1 MAADPYDVLGVPRD
15 ATPEAIKQAYR
26 KLARQHH
33 PDLNPGKPEAE
44 AKFKAAAAANDLL
57 SDPDKRARFDRG
69 EINAEGQEQRPA
81 GGYRRYADD
90 MAGTRYGPRDSA
102 WSGATYDDPR
112 ASGTHDDPRASGTY
126 NDPRASGAYNDPR
139 ASGAYNDPRAS
150 GATPD
155 DIFAEFF
162 EARRRAQAAPRRGE
176 DESYRLDVPFLSAV
190 AGATEVLTL
199 PDGRTLSVKIPP
211 GVETGQV
218 LRLRGQGGAGWQGG
232 PAGDA
237 LIELRVQD
245 HTLYRRDGND
255 LRMDLPVTLKEAVLG
270 GPVEVPT
277 PSGPLRVTLPA
288 HSDTGRQVRLRGKG
302 VAAHGDR
309 AAGDLFLTL
318 RVMVGAPDAALE
330 AFLRDWAP
338 EHPADPRAGLEGL
351 A

>member
-1 MAADPYDVLGVPRD
+1 MAADPYEVLGVPRD

-44 AKFKAAAAANDLL
+44 ARFKAAAAANDLL

-69 EINAEGQEQRPA
+69 EINAEGQEQRPT
-81 GGYRRYADD
+81 GGYRHYAEDT
-90 MAGTRYGPRDSA
+90 AGSRYGP
-102 WSGATYDDPR
+102 GDPYGDGR
-112 ASGTHDDPRASGTY
+112 AGGPYAAG
-126 NDPRASGAYNDPR
+126 
-139 ASGAYNDPRAS
+139 

-176 DESYRLDVPFLSAV
+176 DESYRLDVSFLAAV

-211 GVETGQV
+211 GVDSGQV

-237 LIELRVQD
+237 LIEVRVQD
-245 HTLYRRDGND
+245 HPVYRRDGND
-255 LRMDLPVTLKEAVLG
+255 LHMDLPVTLKEAVLG

-302 VAAHGDR
+302 VAAHGTR
-309 AAGDLFLTL
+309 AAGDLFLSL
-318 RVMVGAPDAALE
+318 RVMVGPPDAALE
-330 AFLRDWAP
+330 AFLRDWVP
-338 EHPADPRAGLEGL
+338 EHAADPRAGLEGL